1 MNQART
7 VGGHVFVVYYS
18 YTDVVCA
25 SSWTCLN
32 NQNILK
38 LSVLRNDVKHA
49 TVKNMQMYFIEYFIK
64 IEYIRKPNEF
74 SKRGILTPHR
84 IFLYISLLRSM
95 NTIHLHI
102 EFQILFKSNS

>member
-1 MNQART
+1 
-7 VGGHVFVVYYS
+7 
-18 YTDVVCA
+18 
-25 SSWTCLN
+25 
-32 NQNILK
+32 
-38 LSVLRNDVKHA
+38 
-49 TVKNMQMYFIEYFIK
+49 MYFIEYFIK

-95 NTIHLHI
+95 NTIHLNI